1 MYGRKKTKAKNV
13 CHYTVPDHEH
23 FIRYIGTKMMWNVT
37 CIIRY
42 PAIYRRLMPIWA
54 ISTGDCVPMRE
65 YLAAHCVT
73 LPLFPEMREDEIAR
87 VIDLCNAYRQA

>member
-1 MYGRKKTKAKNV
+1 
-13 CHYTVPDHEH
+13 
-23 FIRYIGTKMMWNVT
+23 MMALHN
-37 CIIRY
+37 
-42 PAIYRRLMPIWA
+42 A
-54 ISTGDCVPMRE
+54 E

>member
-1 MYGRKKTKAKNV
+1 MKTLSG
-13 CHYTVPDHEH
+13 
-23 FIRYIGTKMMWNVT
+23 IWQKMMWNVT

-42 PAIYRRLMPIWA
+42 PAIYRRLMLIWLSA
-54 ISTGDCVPMRE
+54 GDCPNAE

-87 VIDLCNAYRQA
+87 VIDLCNAYRQHKE

>member
-1 MYGRKKTKAKNV
+1 MKSLSGIWQQMT
-13 CHYTVPDHEH
+13 
-23 FIRYIGTKMMWNVT
+23 WNVT
-37 CIIRY
+37 CIIGTL
-42 PAIYRRLMPIWA
+42 PFTEGLCQSGLSA
-54 ISTGDCVPMRE
+54 GDCPNEE

>member
-1 MYGRKKTKAKNV
+1 
-13 CHYTVPDHEH
+13 
-23 FIRYIGTKMMWNVT
+23 
-37 CIIRY
+37 
-42 PAIYRRLMPIWA
+42 MPFTEGLCQ
-54 ISTGDCVPMRE
+54 SGYQPGDCPNAE